1 MTGAA
6 LLAGFF
12 QLAYVTND
20 LEAATERFRDSYGT
34 GDFLLMRDLP
44 DPVSLALAHA
54 GDTVIELMESEPG
67 ASGLHSDWIVGTRGL
82 AVLHCHHCF
91 PIDEDSDWMAMR
103 TRHVERADP
112 IPMKGQMPGAF
123 DYLYAGTTADLGQYL
138 KYVPLYEEGR
148 QIFGSVLGSPFASA
162 SPTN

>member
-20 LEAATERFRDSYGT
+20 LEAAAGRFRDSYGT

-44 DPVSLALAHA
+44 GPVSLALADA
-54 GDTVIELMESEPG
+54 GDTVIELMEPEPG
-67 ASGLHSDWIVGTRGL
+67 SSGLHSNWIAGTRGL
-82 AVLHCHHCF
+82 AVLHCHHGF

-103 TRHVERADP
+103 TRLVEQADP

-123 DYLYAGTTADLGQYL
+123 DYFYAGTTADLGQYL
-138 KYVPLYEEGR
+138 KYVQLYEEGR
-148 QIFGSVLGSPFASA
+148 PIFGSVLGSPFASA
-162 SPTN
+162 STTN